1 MLPLIVLT
9 AGVSDLRPTMQL
21 RARMNAALH
30 QPRAVVVHA
39 SATEGGP
46 CEQPEVQVPQAQA
59 AVQATDDGARAF
71 PGSHLTRYQN
81 GVFGIVSLQLGWT
94 VLLATATSPTGP
106 LHDLALPWY
115 RPLLLQATTLW
126 LNSAALDRTAS
137 DAVASSV
144 PQCLLLWTLWHLA
157 RFVTVPQMEQ
167 NRFKPSKHLWL
178 ATCTLLYSW
187 PMAVLYSYSAALGD
201 AMQIIFLGAV
211 PCTAA
216 MAAALFPIV
225 QKVFPNIEEVF
236 AKLYQV
242 QNNESNEQAQT
253 ELRELLAMLS
263 TAKGWQSVANL
274 PIFLAHFSCGSSFER
289 GDLSGDLVD
298 EITVV
303 ISMLIFVS
311 FVCTVVLEVLFRQA
325 LLRSE
330 SLMKEGDEGWPT
342 SKDYDASFAL
352 EVYPEILWMFSAV
365 TFSLCGSLVLLADFT
380 CRLLT

>member
-1 MLPLIVLT
+1 MLPLIVLA

-21 RARMNAALH
+21 RARMNAAQH
-30 QPRAVVVHA
+30 QPRAVGVHA
-39 SATEGGP
+39 SASNEGGP
-46 CEQPEVQVPQAQA
+46 CEQPEVQVPHAQA
-59 AVQATDDGARAF
+59 AVQATGNGARAF
-71 PGSHLTRYQN
+71 PGSHFTRYQN

-115 RPLLLQATTLW
+115 RPLFLEATTPW
-126 LNSAALDRTAS
+126 LNSAALDRTAT

-157 RFVTVPQMEQ
+157 RSVTVPQMEQ

-187 PMAVLYSYSAALGD
+187 PVAVLCSYSAALGD
-201 AMQIIFLGAV
+201 ASQIIFLGAV

-216 MAAALFPIV
+216 LAAALCSGKPFERSG
-225 QKVFPNIEEVF
+225 NIEEVF

-242 QNNESNEQAQT
+242 QCKESNEQAQT

-263 TAKGWQSVANL
+263 TAKGWMSVANM
-274 PIFLAHFSCGSSFER
+274 PIALAFSCGYFE
-289 GDLSGDLVD
+289 LGDLVC
-298 EITVV
+298 EVTFV

-311 FVCTVVLEVLFRQA
+311 FAYTVVLEVLFRQA

-330 SLMKEGDEGWPT
+330 SLKKEGDEGWPT
-342 SKDYDASFAL
+342 CKDYDASFAFEL
-352 EVYPEILWMFSAV
+352 YPDILWMFFAV
-365 TFSLCGSLVLLADFT
+365 TFSLFGSLVVLADFT
-380 CRLLT
+380 CRLLTWLG

>member
-1 MLPLIVLT
+1 MLPLIVLA

-21 RARMNAALH
+21 RARMNAAQH
-30 QPRAVVVHA
+30 QPRAVGVHA
-39 SATEGGP
+39 SASNEGGP
-46 CEQPEVQVPQAQA
+46 CEQPEVQVPHAQA
-59 AVQATDDGARAF
+59 AVQATGNGARAF
-71 PGSHLTRYQN
+71 PGSHFTRYQN

-115 RPLLLQATTLW
+115 RPLFLEATTPW
-126 LNSAALDRTAS
+126 LNSAALDRTAT

-157 RFVTVPQMEQ
+157 RSVTVPQMEQ

-187 PMAVLYSYSAALGD
+187 PVAVLCSYSAALGD
-201 AMQIIFLGAV
+201 ASQIIFLGAV

-216 MAAALFPIV
+216 LAAALCSGKPFERSG
-225 QKVFPNIEEVF
+225 NIEEVF

-242 QNNESNEQAQT
+242 QCKESNEQAQT
-253 ELRELLAMLS
+253 ELRELLAKLS
-263 TAKGWQSVANL
+263 TAKGLQTVANL
-274 PIFLAHFSCGSSFER
+274 PILLAFSCGYFE
-289 GDLSGDLVD
+289 SGDLVC
-298 EITVV
+298 EVTFVIT
-303 ISMLIFVS
+303 MLIFML
-311 FVCTVVLEVLFRQA
+311 FVCTVVLEVLFIRQA

-342 SKDYDASFAL
+342 CKDYDASFAFEL
-352 EVYPEILWMFSAV
+352 YPDILWMFFAV
-365 TFSLCGSLVLLADFT
+365 TFSLFGSLVVLADFT
-380 CRLLT
+380 CRLLTWLG

>member
-39 SATEGGP
+39 SASNDEGGP

-59 AVQATDDGARAF
+59 AVQATEKARAF
-71 PGSHLTRYQN
+71 SGSHLTRYQN

-157 RFVTVPQMEQ
+157 RSVTVPQMEQ

-178 ATCTLLYSW
+178 AACTLLYSW
-187 PMAVLYSYSAALGD
+187 PMAVLCSYSAALGD
-201 AMQIIFLGAV
+201 ASQIFFLGAV
-211 PCTAA
+211 PGTAA
-216 MAAALFPIV
+216 LAAALFLNV
-225 QKVFPNIEEVF
+225 EKVFPNIEEVF

-263 TAKGWQSVANL
+263 TAKGWLSVANL
-274 PIFLAHFSCGSSFER
+274 PILLAHFSCGSPFE
-289 GDLSGDLVD
+289 SGDLVG
-298 EITVV
+298 EITFV
-303 ISMLIFVS
+303 IMMIIFAS
-311 FVCTVVLEVLFRQA
+311 FLCTVVLEVLFRQA

-365 TFSLCGSLVLLADFT
+365 TFYLCGSLVLLADFT

>member
-1 MLPLIVLT
+1 MLPLIVLA

-21 RARMNAALH
+21 RARMNTALH

-39 SATEGGP
+39 SASNEGGP

-59 AVQATDDGARAF
+59 AVQATGNGARAF

-115 RPLLLQATTLW
+115 RPLFLEATTPW
-126 LNSAALDRTAS
+126 LNSAALDRTAT

-157 RFVTVPQMEQ
+157 RSVTVPQMEQ

-187 PMAVLYSYSAALGD
+187 PVAVLYSCSAALGD
-201 AMQIIFLGAV
+201 ASQIIFLGAV

-263 TAKGWQSVANL
+263 TAKGWLSVANL
-274 PIFLAHFSCGSSFER
+274 PILW
-289 GDLSGDLVD
+289 L
-298 EITVV
+298 
-303 ISMLIFVS
+303 ISV
-311 FVCTVVLEVLFRQA
+311 VVLP
-325 LLRSE
+325 LRV
-330 SLMKEGDEGWPT
+330 GIW
-342 SKDYDASFAL
+342 
-352 EVYPEILWMFSAV
+352 
-365 TFSLCGSLVLLADFT
+365 LA
-380 CRLLT
+380 RSPLS

>member
-1 MLPLIVLT
+1 MLPLIVLA

-21 RARMNAALH
+21 RARMNAAQH
-30 QPRAVVVHA
+30 QPRAVGVHA
-39 SATEGGP
+39 SASNEGGP
-46 CEQPEVQVPQAQA
+46 CEQPEVQVPHAQA
-59 AVQATDDGARAF
+59 ALQATGNGARAF
-71 PGSHLTRYQN
+71 PGSHFTRYQN
-81 GVFGIVSLQLGWT
+81 GVFVIVSLQLGWT

-115 RPLLLQATTLW
+115 RPLFLEATTPW
-126 LNSAALDRTAS
+126 LNSAALDRTAT

-157 RFVTVPQMEQ
+157 RSVTVPQMEQ

-187 PMAVLYSYSAALGD
+187 PMAVFCSYLSAALGD
-201 AMQIIFLGAV
+201 AGHIIFLGAV

-216 MAAALFPIV
+216 LAAAQFPIV
-225 QKVFPNIEEVF
+225 HKVFPNIEEVC

-289 GDLSGDLVD
+289 GDLVD

-342 SKDYDASFAL
+342 CKDYDASFAFEL
-352 EVYPEILWMFSAV
+352 DPEILWMFSAV
-365 TFSLCGSLVLLADFT
+365 TFSLGGSLVLLADFT